1 MKISCNILKK
11 HIKNSEDIDFLKVW
25 DKFTIRTAEVEG
37 VEAKGLDFEGVV
49 TAKIIECENHP
60 KSEKLH
66 ILKVDAGSEILQIV
80 CGAPNVRVGLISA
93 LVKVNG
99 CIGEMKI
106 TERPLLGVTSYG
118 MMCSGKELGISD
130 DHSGI
135 LELPLDTPVGV
146 DFKEL
151 FPVKDIIVEI
161 DNKSLTHRPDLWG
174 HYGIAREIAAI
185 TNHELLPL
193 ELFEG
198 NGNGEKLN
206 IKINNPDLCYRY
218 VGTKM
223 SGIFNNNTP
232 MWLQIF
238 LYYAGMRSI
247 DLLVDLTNY
256 IMLELGQPMHAF
268 DSRVVNDIEIGLASR
283 GDTYVTLDGVQRN
296 LSNEDLMIK
305 NGGKY
310 FAIAGVMGGLDS
322 EIVAD
327 TNSIVLESAC
337 FEASTIRKSA
347 IRLGLRTEASSR
359 YEKSLD
365 PNLAMIGT
373 RRFIKLLQEENPNLV
388 LDTDITDVYPT
399 KQDENVIELE
409 KSYLYKYMGFDIDDK
424 VVIDILTSLEFKVEN
439 KLDKFIVTAPT
450 FRSTK
455 DITIA
460 ADIIEEIS
468 RMYGYENFSH
478 VPLKMDLTFKNPEI
492 TYDLEYEVKNFLAT
506 KYNMNEIHSYLWNKS
521 SFLKRIN
528 VDIDNTKLLG
538 KSEDN
543 ILRDSLTLSLLEN
556 ASVNVNNYEEINIFE
571 IGTTIVNNET
581 ERHLG
586 IVSMINLDE
595 VKVKYYELKSVIYN
609 IFKELKNIDVSFE
622 KVVLKDY
629 YNNDYSLSIRYGDK
643 VLGYITIFDNR
654 VSSSIVK
661 KKAFVGVDI
670 DFGMFEELDLNTY
683 VYEDISKYPTTNLDY
698 TVNVSNDMSYEKF
711 DKIVKGYD
719 NKLIL
724 KRELIDIFKN
734 DDLKKI
740 TIRFKVGSKDGT
752 LTSEKLDDFKNS
764 FISYI
769 EDNGLNITL

>member
-373 RRFIKLLQEENPNLV
+373 RRFIKLLQEENPNFV